1 MNERRRFL
9 LVLGIVLIPVLPAFI
24 VRVPLTIAAP
34 PNTLSNKVVELLRQ
48 LALNI
53 EALPDEAFGGSRRA
67 THYRDTLLKKVE
79 TVIKQVEVGALQGA
93 VEKLN
98 DLADRIEK
106 WVAEPW
112 KTTLT
117 EKIVEIIG
125 LLGLYV

>member
-1 MNERRRFL
+1 M

-34 PNTLSNKVVELLRQ
+34 PNTLSNKVVELLRE

-53 EALPDEAFGGSRRA
+53 EALPDEAFGGSRKA
-67 THYRDTLLKKVE
+67 AHYRDTLLNKVE

-93 VEKLN
+93 LEKLN
-98 DLADRIEK
+98 DLADKIEK
-106 WVAEPW
+106 WVVEPW
-112 KTTLT
+112 KTELS
-117 EKIVEIIG
+117 EKVVEIIG